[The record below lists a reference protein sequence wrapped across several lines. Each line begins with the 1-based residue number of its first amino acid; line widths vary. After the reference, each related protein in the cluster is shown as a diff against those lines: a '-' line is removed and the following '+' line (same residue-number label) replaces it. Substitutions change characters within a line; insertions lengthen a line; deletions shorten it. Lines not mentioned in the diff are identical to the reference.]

1 MKKLY
6 EYACHKCRI
15 LWEKEYNWGNPAQK
29 TKCPECGKRCG
40 QNWLDRP
47 PPPVHFKG
55 AGWTGVNSVTGF
67 NKKGG
72 SDEINLKLQEGCKE
86 RMKTGWQHYA
96 KYTPK
101 QAYMDDHVKRKLS
114 PEESLKKIENA
125 KKQASRLYDKAGI
138 NPYTQATKKP
148 Q

>member
-1 MKKLY
+1 VAKKLY
-6 EYACHKCRI
+6 EYACHDCRV
-15 LWEKEYNWGNPAQK
+15 LWEKEYDWGKPAKK
-29 TKCPECGKRCG
+29 TKCPECGKRWG
-40 QNWLDRP
+40 QNWLERP

-96 KYTPK
+96 RYTPSK
-101 QAYMDDHVKRKLS
+101 GYLEQAKARPLSDQEVADKLALS
-114 PEESLKKIENA
+114 KKVSAHN
-125 KKQASRLYDKAGI
+125 YDKAGI
-138 NPYTQATKKP
+138 DPYKKTKP